1 MFKGK
6 SKFIIAISA
15 ILISVGYLIFTGV
28 SESGVYY
35 LKIDEL
41 KNRAPSIYKQKVRV
55 SGNVVEGSIKN
66 DISGQLEFKIT
77 DGNDH
82 IDVFYSGIVPDIF
95 RDGVEAVVEG
105 SYNPD
110 NTFDAD
116 LLLAKC
122 PTKYESEDSL
132 KNNKNKQKNS

>member
-1 MFKGK
+1 MFKDR

-15 ILISVGYLIFTGV
+15 IVISVGYLIFTGV

-41 KNRAPSIYKQKVRV
+41 KKRVPSTYNQKVRV
-55 SGNVVEGSIKN
+55 SGTVVEGSIVNKI
-66 DISGQLEFKIT
+66 DGKLKFSIT
-77 DGNDH
+77 DGTEL
-82 IDVFYSGIVPDIF
+82 IDVKYSGIVPDIF
-95 RDGVEAVVEG
+95 ADGVEAVVEG

-110 NTFDAD
+110 NSFDAD

-122 PTKYESEDSL
+122 PTKYESTDSIE
-132 KNNKNKQKNS
+132 KSKETS

>member
-1 MFKGK
+1 MFKGRL
-6 SKFIIAISA
+6 KFIIAISA
-15 ILISVGYLIFTGV
+15 IIISVSYLIFTGV

-41 KNRAPSIYKQKVRV
+41 KKGVPSTYKQKVRV
-55 SGNVVEGSIKN
+55 SGTVVEGSIDNKV
-66 DISGQLEFKIT
+66 DGRLTFSIT
-77 DGNDH
+77 DGTESIN
-82 IDVFYSGIVPDIF
+82 VKYSGIVPDIF

-110 NTFDAD
+110 NSFDAD

-132 KNNKNKQKNS
+132 QKSKKTS

>member
-1 MFKGK
+1 MLKGRL
-6 SKFIIAISA
+6 KFIIAISA
-15 ILISVGYLIFTGV
+15 IFISVGYLIFTGV

-41 KNRAPSIYKQKVRV
+41 KGGVPSTYKQKVRV
-55 SGNVVEGSIKN
+55 SGTVVEGSI
-66 DISGQLEFKIT
+66 ISEVSGKLKFAIT
-77 DGNDH
+77 DGSDFIN
-82 IDVFYSGIVPDIF
+82 VKYSGIVPDIF

-110 NTFDAD
+110 NSFDAD

-122 PTKYESEDSL
+122 PTKYESTDSIQRAE
-132 KNNKNKQKNS
+132 KSY

>member
-1 MFKGK
+1 MFKGRL
-6 SKFIIAISA
+6 KFIIAISA

-41 KNRAPSIYKQKVRV
+41 KTRAPSIYNQKVRV

-66 DISGQLEFKIT
+66 DINGKLEFKIS
-77 DGNDH
+77 DGNNYIH
-82 IDVFYSGIVPDIF
+82 VNYSGIIPDIF
-95 RDGVEAVVEG
+95 NDGVEAVVEG
-105 SYNPD
+105 SYKPD

-132 KNNKNKQKNS
+132 KNKQKPS

>member
-1 MFKGK
+1 MLKGR

-15 ILISVGYLIFTGV
+15 IFISVGYLIFTGV

-41 KNRAPSIYKQKVRV
+41 KKGVPTTYKQKVRV
-55 SGNVVEGSIKN
+55 SGMVVEGSIRN
-66 DISGQLEFKIT
+66 EVNGRLEFSIT
-77 DGNDH
+77 DGTES
-82 IDVFYSGIVPDIF
+82 IDVNYSGIVPDIF

-110 NTFDAD
+110 NSFDAD

-122 PTKYESEDSL
+122 PTKYESTDSL
-132 KNNKNKQKNS
+132 QKSKKAS